1 MSLLSCLLEH
11 AHYSKPNYLKRCQ
24 FLKTPLNIEKTSVDQ
39 SSCRPRAAPQ
49 TGSIASKSTKPRSH
63 SQESEGSLG
72 CASKGT
78 YECQQG
84 SYHSSSSPPESN
96 RMPTSRSG
104 GRHPQGT
111 YPASAFPSTNLY
123 VSPFE
128 NTGHDPSNSPGPR
141 SQQTPEVVLT
151 EAEHDSDEEEDS
163 SSSRSEDEDNAGGT
177 EGSKSAAERLAE
189 KRRMKRFRSA
199 YLWPLTLLTIN

>member
-1 MSLLSCLLEH
+1 
-11 AHYSKPNYLKRCQ
+11 
-24 FLKTPLNIEKTSVDQ
+24 
-39 SSCRPRAAPQ
+39 
-49 TGSIASKSTKPRSH
+49 
-63 SQESEGSLG
+63 
-72 CASKGT
+72 
-78 YECQQG
+78 
-84 SYHSSSSPPESN
+84 
-96 RMPTSRSG
+96 MPTSRSG

-163 SSSRSEDEDNAGGT
+163 SSSRSEDEDNAGGA

-199 YLWPLTLLTIN
+199 YLWPLTLLTIS